1 MAGIERFEDLEA
13 WQDARLLARRV
24 YGCTSQGSWSRDFG
38 LRDQIQRAAV
48 SVLSNVAEGFERRSN
63 AEFHR
68 FLAIAKGST
77 AEVKAQLYVAA
88 DLGYIEPDAFAGMYE
103 LADKTSRKIGGLMN
117 YLKSKP
123 RPTNA

>member
-1 MAGIERFEDLEA
+1 MAGVERFEDLEA
-13 WQDARLLARRV
+13 WQGARELTRRV
-24 YGCTSQGSWSRDFG
+24 YGCTSHGSWNRDFG

-63 AEFHR
+63 TEFHR
-68 FLAIAKGST
+68 FLAIAKGSA

-88 DLGYIEPDAFAGMYE
+88 DLGYIGAEEFAGIYE